1 MRYQDDLDAIPR
13 RLRLKEGASR
23 STLEQRVTMLE
34 RRISELSATLNG
46 ITHQLVDVSSSVH
59 DMTHLPGVYGQG
71 ELSSDAEPVDEPSS
85 LRQQRRR
92 KKTAYVIADN
102 DYPPE
107 PERRLGDDIIIADRD
122 L

>member
-1 MRYQDDLDAIPR
+1 
-13 RLRLKEGASR
+13 
-23 STLEQRVTMLE
+23 
-34 RRISELSATLNG
+34 
-46 ITHQLVDVSSSVH
+46 
-59 DMTHLPGVYGQG
+59 MTCLPGVYGHSD
-71 ELSSDAEPVDEPSS
+71 LSSDAEPVDEPSS
-85 LRQQRRR
+85 LRKQRRR

>member
-1 MRYQDDLDAIPR
+1 MRYQDDLDAMPR
-13 RLRLKEGASR
+13 RLRLKEGAPR

-34 RRISELSATLNG
+34 RKVAELSSTLNG
-46 ITHQLVDVSSSVH
+46 ITQQLVDVSSSVH
-59 DMTHLPGVYGQG
+59 DMSHLPGVYGSG
-71 ELSSDAEPVDEPSS
+71 ELSSDGESVDEPSL
-85 LRQQRRR
+85 LRQSRRR

-122 L
+122 M